1 MKAGKHMTQKQGRF
15 VSRTKARK
23 RAVEVI
29 FEADQKGITRSPA
42 AMLSLLDQRRIVG
55 HAATPLPAYAVKV
68 VEGLANNMPAVD
80 ALLERHVKDRTLDR
94 LPAADRA
101 VLRVGAWEMLFNE
114 GEVPKITAIDEAVA
128 IVKQLSTDD
137 SPAYVNAVLDAA
149 RQDLAAQRSRQV
161 DEQDVQ
167 VDSDLHGSAGV
178 EVSQQI
184 SDEDLDDLLDEY

>member
-42 AMLSLLDQRRIVG
+42 AMLSLLDQRKIVG
-55 HAATPLPAYAVKV
+55 HAKTPLPAYAVKV
-68 VEGLANNMPAVD
+68 VEGLANNLPAVD
-80 ALLERHVKDRTLDR
+80 ALLARHVKDRTLDR

-114 GEVPKITAIDEAVA
+114 DEVPKITAIDEAVA

-149 RQDLAAQRSRQV
+149 RQDLAAKHARQV
-161 DEQDVQ
+161 DEQEAQ
-167 VDSDLHGSAGV
+167 GAGDLERLAADNISP
-178 EVSQQI
+178 QI